1 MFRTLAIILAASLGL
16 AATATPPAHAQPR
29 AIASETPR
37 GVPVQALTSPSGL
50 NYWILSDSTV
60 PMLVVTASWRG
71 GSAAE
76 PVALSGVSQMTAA
89 MLTEGAADLD
99 SQAFKIR
106 MEELNMGLSFSAGWD
121 WSSMTLYALTENRD
135 ASVELARTA
144 LLQPRFDASPL
155 QRIQRQL
162 AVSIRQRETNAGF
175 IANLAMDQALIPNH
189 PYASRLT
196 LEGVAAVNPE
206 ALRTRWRQMFTRS
219 NMMITVVGDITPEAA
234 GVVVDRMF
242 AELPQGGAAETVP
255 QAVAAAPAGAPIVRP
270 LPQPQSLI
278 LFAAEG
284 IQDEDPDWI
293 PLVVANHIIGSGDFT
308 SRLMTEVREER
319 GLVYGISTSPSVR
332 ESSAFL
338 RGSAQTEN
346 GNVPEAIATITATM
360 AAFAADGPTQQEVD
374 TAIQYLTG
382 SFPLSLDS
390 NTGIAGVLNAY
401 QTSGRDVDY
410 VNRRNDLIRQ
420 VTREDVARAAR
431 RLYDPA
437 RFTFVVVGEPEGL

>member
-1 MFRTLAIILAASLGL
+1 MIRTVLIALAAALCL
-16 AATATPPAHAQPR
+16 QTAAAPVALAQPR
-29 AIASETPR
+29 SEAPAPR
-37 GVPVQALTSPSGL
+37 GVPVRELTSPAGL
-50 NYWILSDSTV
+50 SYWLLSDSTV

-76 PVALSGVSQMTAA
+76 PAALSGVSQVAA
-89 MLTEGAADLD
+89 SMMTEGAGDLD
-99 SQAFKIR
+99 SQAFKVR
-106 MEELNMGLSFSAGWD
+106 LEELNMGLSFSSGWD
-121 WSSMTLYALTENRD
+121 WSSMTLYTLTANRE
-135 ASVELARTA
+135 ASVELARSA
-144 LLQPRFDASPL
+144 LLQPRFDEAPL

-162 AVSIRQRETNAGF
+162 AVGIRQRETNPGF

-189 PYASRLT
+189 PYATRLS
-196 LEGVAAVNPE
+196 LEGVMAITPA
-206 ALRTRWRQMFTRS
+206 ALRARAQQLFTRTRLHV
-219 NMMITVVGDITPEAA
+219 TVVGDIDAAAA
-234 GVVVDRMF
+234 GALVDRLF
-242 AELPQGGAAETVP
+242 ADLPAGGAVETVP
-255 QAVAAAPAGAPIVRP
+255 TAQIAAPAGAPIVRT

-278 LFAAEG
+278 VFAAEG

-293 PLVVANHIIGSGDFT
+293 ALTVANYIIGGGDFN

-319 GLVYGISTSPSVR
+319 GLVYGVSTAPSVR
-332 ESSAFL
+332 EASAFL

-346 GNVPEAIATITATM
+346 TDVAEAIATITATM
-360 AAFAADGPTQQEVD
+360 AEFAANGPTQEEVD
-374 TAIQYLTG
+374 LAIQYLTG

-420 VTREDVARAAR
+420 VTREDVARVAR